1 MIDIDDTPTDTL
13 TNTTVAKTVAENPC
27 DQSLSVVVPFYN
39 EEENI
44 KPFMEEVHAALKDY
58 PGQWELIAVN
68 DGSNDGTTQALDK
81 AVGEYGNHVHA
92 IHFARN
98 FGQTAAMQAGIDA
111 ARGDLIATLDGDL
124 QNDPADIPKLIIAL
138 EERDLDMISG
148 WRKDRQ
154 DGAINRKLPS
164 RIANWLIR
172 KNTGVYVNDYGCS
185 LKVYR
190 SWVIK
195 QVHLIGEMHRFIP
208 AWVACI
214 TSPDR
219 ISDMPVNHRARQFGE
234 SKYGISRTIRVILD
248 LLAVFFFM
256 RFSRRP
262 GHFFGSIGLFL
273 GAIGGLILTY
283 LFGIKIFMG
292 EDIGNRPLLF
302 TGILFIMTSAQLVTT
317 GVLAEILTRSNAHAK
332 MPVRP
337 SANAHAPRGWCE

>member
-1 MIDIDDTPTDTL
+1 MIDKIDTPEDSIVSDV
-13 TNTTVAKTVAENPC
+13 TNASTNPC
-27 DQSLSVVVPFYN
+27 NQSLSVVVPFYN
-39 EEENI
+39 EEDNI

-58 PGQWELIAVN
+58 PGKWELIAVN
-68 DGSNDGTTQALDK
+68 DGSNDGTARALDK
-81 AVGEYGNHVHA
+81 AVIEYGSHINA

-98 FGQTAAMQAGIDA
+98 FGQTAAMQTGIDA
-111 ARGDLIATLDGDL
+111 ARGELIATLDGDL
-124 QNDPADIPKLIIAL
+124 QNDPADIPKLIVAL
-138 EERDLDMISG
+138 DERDLDMISG

-208 AWVACI
+208 AWVACV

-219 ISDMPVNHRARQFGE
+219 ISDMPVNHRARQFGT

-283 LFGIKIFMG
+283 LFGIKLFTD

-302 TGILFIMTSAQLVTT
+302 TGILFVMTSAQLITT
-317 GVLAEILTRSNAHAK
+317 GVLAEILTRSTAHAK

-337 SANAHAPRGWCE
+337 STGAPTQRGWCE

>member
-1 MIDIDDTPTDTL
+1 MTEHTDQL
-13 TNTTVAKTVAENPC
+13 DAAAAVQSAKADPC
-27 DQSLSVVVPFYN
+27 SQSLSVVVPFYN

-58 PGQWELIAVN
+58 PGKWELIAVN
-68 DGSNDGTTQALDK
+68 DGSSDKTRLELDK
-81 AVGEYGNHVHA
+81 AVAEYGSHVHA

-111 ARGDLIATLDGDL
+111 ARGDVIATLDGDL
-124 QNDPADIPKLIIAL
+124 QNDPADIPKLIVAL

-195 QVHLIGEMHRFIP
+195 QVHLMGEMHRFIP

-219 ISDMPVNHRARQFGE
+219 ISDMPVNHRARQFGT

-273 GAIGGLILTY
+273 GLAGGLILTY
-283 LFGIKIFMG
+283 LFGLKVFLG

-302 TGILFIMTSAQLVTT
+302 TGILFVMTSVQLVTT
-317 GVLAEILTRSNAHAK
+317 GVLSEILTRNSTPVS

-337 SANAHAPRGWCE
+337 TTNQPTERGWCE

>member
-1 MIDIDDTPTDTL
+1 MTDTIE
-13 TNTTVAKTVAENPC
+13 AHAQSAEGLSSVEKHPC
-27 DQSLSVVVPFYN
+27 DQSLSVVVPFFN

-44 KPFMEEVHAALKDY
+44 RPFMEEVHAALKDY
-58 PGQWELIAVN
+58 PGKWELIAVN
-68 DGSNDGTTQALDK
+68 DGSRDRTASALDA
-81 AVGEYGNHVHA
+81 AVAEYGSHVHV

-111 ARGDLIATLDGDL
+111 ARGELIATLDGDL
-124 QNDPADIPKLIIAL
+124 QNDPADIPKLIVAL

-154 DGAINRKLPS
+154 DAAIKRKLPS

-195 QVHLIGEMHRFIP
+195 QVHLMGEMHRFIP
-208 AWVACI
+208 AWVACV
-214 TSPDR
+214 TSPER
-219 ISDMPVNHRARQFGE
+219 ISDMPVNHRARQFGT

-273 GAIGGLILTY
+273 GTIGGLILTY
-283 LFGIKIFMG
+283 LFGVKIFMG

-302 TGILFIMTSAQLVTT
+302 TGILFVMTSAQLITT
-317 GVLAEILTRSNAHAK
+317 GVLAEILTRSAAPVQ

-337 SANAHAPRGWCE
+337 SANPPAERGWSE